1 MEMKTEKIEC
11 LLRQGYF
18 ERTGCKRN
26 IRWPSGMKLKSGVGN
41 FTLEISPD
49 SLCKNMQ
56 DNANAF
62 EGWILALRALA
73 YPESKY
79 TVDFE
84 PMDAKNPHYQRLIF
98 RLGVFD
104 DLFGQ
109 GSDDPWFVLSDRLR
123 DELVG
128 HSRYFLNR
136 PLGTLICNI
145 GGNGRDREVK
155 SLTTSLPTMSEGEL
169 ELRLSRNGSNA
180 ECLKETFETEDV
192 YRQFPVGIF
201 QEKVLDGK
209 EIFPAKK
216 ACVDLVAD
224 GKNGSFWLF
233 ELKKS
238 GNTPLG
244 ILSELLFYT
253 ALVIDIVDGKID
265 TSQPT
270 DKGCYDHT
278 KLKDKKAIH
287 ACFLAPS
294 FHPLLDAVLPLLNE
308 AYERKAGCRVTF
320 HKAVIGMEEGRL
332 TVIPEN

>member
-1 MEMKTEKIEC
+1 MEMKTTEIER
-11 LLRQGYF
+11 LLRQGYLNL
-18 ERTGCKRN
+18 TGCKRN
-26 IRWPSGMKLKSGVGN
+26 IRWPSGMKLQQGEGN
-41 FTLEISPD
+41 FTLEISPA

-56 DNANAF
+56 DDANAF

-73 YPESKY
+73 YPEAKY
-79 TVDFE
+79 TVAFE
-84 PMDAKNPHYQRLIF
+84 PMDAKNPHYQRLLF

-136 PLGTLICNI
+136 PLGALICNT

-155 SLTTSLPTMSEGEL
+155 SLTTSLPTMSEDEL
-169 ELRLSRNGSNA
+169 ELRLSKSGSDA
-180 ECLKETFETEDV
+180 KCLKDAFDTEDV

-201 QEKVLDGK
+201 QETVLGGK

-224 GKNGSFWLF
+224 GKDGSFWLF

-253 ALVIDIVDGKID
+253 ALVLDIVAGKID

-308 AYERKAGCRVTF
+308 AYESKAGCRVTF
-320 HKAVIGMEEGRL
+320 HKAVIDMVEGRL
-332 TVIPEN
+332 TVITEN